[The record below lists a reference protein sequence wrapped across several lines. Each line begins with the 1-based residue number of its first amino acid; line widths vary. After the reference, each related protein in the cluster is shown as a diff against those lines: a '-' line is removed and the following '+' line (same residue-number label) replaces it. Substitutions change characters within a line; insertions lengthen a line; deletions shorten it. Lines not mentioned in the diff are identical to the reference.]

1 MLEPGVATKR
11 TLGSSDAMAFGGRNG
26 RPCPLPTAATRFAPV
41 ASPNARQ
48 RKSKG
53 RGRIHFTLAAGFG
66 SARQSLRARFDPEET
81 SSLILHLAL
90 GRVAHRPG
98 SGLPIGLQPVSGIAE
113 G

>member
-26 RPCPLPTAATRFAPV
+26 RPCPLPTAATRFVPV

-66 SARQSLRARFDPEET
+66 SARHSLRARFDPRRD
-81 SSLILHLAL
+81 LFLHPPP
-90 GRVAHRPG
+90 GPRPG
-98 SGLPIGLQPVSGIAE
+98 DPSAGVRLARRASAAV
-113 G
+113 